1 MTDLTDK
8 AAALRAIDP
17 GDGDFHLGDWTAIAA
32 LPSATDAD
40 AIRAAEDRGIQI
52 GLRAAAEAVETQGD
66 STATDALSVRLCCN
80 GHMCGCR
87 GATVEE
93 WLTYI
98 IRAIT
103 PAEARKIGDPK

>member
-1 MTDLTDK
+1 MTDLSDQLQRLLDQDEASK
-8 AAALRAIDP
+8 VFDIRRATIVE
-17 GDGDFHLGDWTAIAA
+17 II
-32 LPSATDAD
+32 D

-103 PAEARKIGDPK
+103 PAEARKIGGGE